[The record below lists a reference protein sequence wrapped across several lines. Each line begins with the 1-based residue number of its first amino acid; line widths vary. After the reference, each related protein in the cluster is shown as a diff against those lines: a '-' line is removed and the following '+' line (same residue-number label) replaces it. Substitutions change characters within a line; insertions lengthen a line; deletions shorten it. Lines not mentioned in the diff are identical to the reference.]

1 MGNFICSDF
10 LRRIKVNQTR
20 VVPPELILA
29 SMQHISSF
37 IGISPT
43 SSLFIHN
50 RDKRRGKLYSIIM
63 IASLVITMSLA
74 PVTTMA
80 EAPSDHST
88 IPTTATTVKT
98 DDSIIPTE
106 VLPETKLVDGL
117 TVEER
122 AAKIDAFFAKK
133 GNLPAAGKGIIFVTY
148 ADKYGIDWRLVASK
162 NFIEST
168 GFKFACK
175 NDKYNG
181 FGWGSCRGAWGT
193 SVAPRWV
200 GAGYRGKYPSI
211 LANSQV
217 KKASEKA
224 SLSRQGHGP
233 S

>member
-1 MGNFICSDF
+1 MGSS
-10 LRRIKVNQTR
+10 VGAQ
-20 VVPPELILA
+20 PA

-37 IGISPT
+37 IGISPA

-181 FGWGSCRGAWGT
+181 FGWGSC
-193 SVAPRWV
+193 
-200 GAGYRGKYPSI
+200 
-211 LANSQV
+211 Q
-217 KKASEKA
+217 
-224 SLSRQGHGP
+224 
-233 S
+233 